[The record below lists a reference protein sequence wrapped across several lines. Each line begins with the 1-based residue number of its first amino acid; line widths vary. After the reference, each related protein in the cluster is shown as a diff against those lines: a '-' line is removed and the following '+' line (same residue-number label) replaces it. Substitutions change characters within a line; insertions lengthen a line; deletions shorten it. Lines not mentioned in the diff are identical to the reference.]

1 MLCKAVNISNYF
13 RNIGTVEVVG
23 SNPIMPAV
31 KIQGVA
37 VTAATF
43 SIIWASFIFHF

>member
-1 MLCKAVNISNYF
+1 MVNIGNNF
-13 RNIGTVEVVG
+13 RHINTVKVVG
-23 SNPIMPAV
+23 PNPIMPAV

-43 SIIWASFIFHF
+43 SIIWAAFQNS

>member
-1 MLCKAVNISNYF
+1 MVNIVNNFRQINMVKGISSNSL
-13 RNIGTVEVVG
+13 I
-23 SNPIMPAV
+23 PAV

-43 SIIWASFIFHF
+43 SIIWAAVIFNF